1 MSHLSSILNRGILIK
16 YGVGGGIGRHAR
28 LWLWWEKSR
37 VSSSLILH
45 PFIWSLGQ
53 KVTIQGFQS
62 CDAGFDSRRDCYL
75 HQVFM
80 GKHRISAD
88 SEMFGSIPKMRG
100 FTAYAVCDDE

>member
-1 MSHLSSILNRGILIK
+1 MVLVVELVDTPDCGS
-16 YGVGGGIGRHAR
+16 GGRNPV
-28 LWLWWEKSR
+28 WVQ
-37 VSSSLILH
+37 VSSFTLL
-45 PFIWSLGQ
+45 WSLGQ